1 MAAPPCIAPEVE
13 PPVEEQPVWA
23 DEPEP
28 VGWKHRVR
36 DILVAIFGGHEEFLG
51 WTPD

>member
-1 MAAPPCIAPEVE
+1 MAAPPCIAPEE
-13 PPVEEQPVWA
+13 ETLVEENLSPE

-28 VGWKHRVR
+28 TEVKPKSL
-36 DILVAIFGGHEEFLG
+36 LVEIFSGHEEFLG